1 MKNKAYYKDII
12 LKITTPIIAINL
24 LTITST
30 TIIFKKINVKFKE
43 KEELFAKA
51 TKNRSNSMKLEQK
64 SKKISPEIKEF
75 SNIFKK
81 EASFDF
87 TKELQKNS
95 QKAKKDTFQITEQSP
110 KKSNPN
116 IEKINKADSITLGIL
131 GNFSTIQETFM
142 HTEKKYKNALC
153 MSYIIKTTK
162 TNQLEIN
169 SEFILWNE

>member
-116 IEKINKADSITLGIL
+116 I
-131 GNFSTIQETFM
+131 
-142 HTEKKYKNALC
+142 KK
-153 MSYIIKTTK
+153 
-162 TNQLEIN
+162 
-169 SEFILWNE
+169 